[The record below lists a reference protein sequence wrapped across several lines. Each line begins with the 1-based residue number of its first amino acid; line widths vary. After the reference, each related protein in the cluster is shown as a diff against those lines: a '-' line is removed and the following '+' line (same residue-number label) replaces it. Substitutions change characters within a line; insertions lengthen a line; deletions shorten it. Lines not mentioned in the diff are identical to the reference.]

1 MPAEAAR
8 PTRRVTLA
16 VALIVKNEAQNLA
29 ACLDSVAG
37 WVDEIVILDSG
48 STDATEQ
55 IARRYTQAFYTSSDW
70 PGFGPQRQRAQT
82 HVTADW
88 ILWLDADERVTPELR
103 ASIQAVLQNPPD
115 NTIYQV
121 ARLSWAFGQFIRHC
135 GWYPGH
141 VERLHPRGLTQY
153 DNALVHESLV
163 LPPAPGLQRCR
174 VICCTLPTPR
184 SMSICVNR
192 QATPL
197 PGQNSG
203 PPPAKRG
210 RLPPPPCMRP
220 RVFSEPIF
228 CAWAY
233 WMAGLAFCCRSW
245 LPNRSSTNMPA
256 CGPAPGRPSR
266 RADSAQA

>member
-1 MPAEAAR
+1 MPAEAAH

-55 IARRYTQAFYTSSDW
+55 IARRYTQAFYSSTDW

-103 ASIQAVLQNPPD
+103 ASIEAVLQNPPD

-141 VERLHPRGLTQY
+141 VERLHPRTLTQY

-163 LPPAPGLQRCR
+163 LPPGAKLETLQGDLLHYTYATVDEHLRKSAGYAIAWAEQR
-174 VICCTLPTPR
+174 EAAGKKGSLATATLHAVARFFRTYFLR
-184 SMSICVNR
+184 LGILDGRAGFLLSVMAAQSVFNKYACLWSRTR
-192 QATPL
+192 QARP
-197 PGQNSG
+197 PG
-203 PPPAKRG
+203 
-210 RLPPPPCMRP
+210 
-220 RVFSEPIF
+220 
-228 CAWAY
+228 
-233 WMAGLAFCCRSW
+233 
-245 LPNRSSTNMPA
+245 
-256 CGPAPGRPSR
+256 
-266 RADSAQA
+266 